1 MEADGGDVGGQL
13 PLLQIQPE
21 SKHDSSVADLG
32 CLSDPNLGFLPIP
45 EPGSRAKKIPDS
57 GSASKNLSI

>member
-21 SKHDSSVADLG
+21 SKHDSSVADPG
-32 CLSDPNLGFLPIP
+32 CLSRISDPNFSI
-45 EPGSRAKKIPDS
+45 SRAKKVPDPPQ
-57 GSASKNLSI
+57 KI